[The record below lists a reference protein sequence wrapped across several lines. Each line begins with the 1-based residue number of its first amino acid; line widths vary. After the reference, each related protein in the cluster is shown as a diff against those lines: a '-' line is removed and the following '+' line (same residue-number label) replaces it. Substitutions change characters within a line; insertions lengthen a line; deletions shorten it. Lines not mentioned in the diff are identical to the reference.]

1 MPPVPTP
8 SDVDALDA
16 VVARLLDGARRPAAV
31 VTDLPVHVDA
41 PEAFVR
47 AVGEPLPEGQVR
59 SVLLVTSDT
68 ESLRTDVSRLGD
80 LRWARMIGCVVVEAD
95 AALSLRPHPAWP
107 PLADV
112 DARLE
117 GSIASTRIDFGARL
131 EVEPVLVSFART
143 AAAPV
148 LTGPGG
154 LRVAGAVVPPADP
167 AYAASYDVDDE
178 RPADVVLVDGARA
191 HDTGPAGPAGLPV
204 SPVIGRAPTV
214 IAADEAGAPLDEA
227 VYNPIGFRRTWT
239 RGMVDLPGDTPLTPA
254 LVRGLRDVQGVRLGP
269 GSSERLVNGL
279 AMCGILTE
287 QVDDPRERERLS
299 VRRRREALRTH
310 STTAWRARLAETAGV
325 RFAEHPA
332 DVVVTSD
339 EPDVVTDLLLARRY
353 SGADLVVV
361 PDDDEAA
368 TECFLAGSAVPPAG
382 AHVHPAD
389 RTPDQILAAGG
400 LVYVTR
406 SRSAG

>member
-1 MPPVPTP
+1 MPPAPAP
-8 SDVDALDA
+8 SVDD
-16 VVARLLDGARRPAAV
+16 VVARHLAGARRPAAV
-31 VTDLPVHVDA
+31 VTDLPVTVDA
-41 PEAFVR
+41 PETVVC
-47 AVGEPLPEGQVR
+47 AVGAPLPDGQLR
-59 SVLLVTSDT
+59 TVLLVTADV

-80 LRWARMIGCVVVEAD
+80 LRWARMVGCVVAEAA
-95 AALSLRPHPAWP
+95 AALPLRPHPSWP
-107 PLADV
+107 AVADL

-117 GSIASTRIDFGARL
+117 GGLASARIDFAARL

-154 LRVAGAVVPPADP
+154 LRVAGAVTPPADP
-167 AYAASYDVDDE
+167 TYAASYDVDDE
-178 RPADVVLVDGARA
+178 RPADVVLVGGDGDDA
-191 HDTGPAGPAGLPV
+191 HGKDLPV
-204 SPVIGRAPTV
+204 SPVTGRAPTV
-214 IAADEAGAPLDEA
+214 VAAAEVGAPLDEA
-227 VYNPIGFRRTWT
+227 VYNPAGFRRAWT
-239 RGMVDLPGDTPLTPA
+239 RGMVDLPADTLLSPA
-254 LVRGLRDVQGVRLGP
+254 LVRDLRDVQGVRLAP
-269 GSSERLVNGL
+269 GSTARLAAGL

-310 STTAWRARLAETAGV
+310 STTAWRARLAEAAGV

-339 EPDVVTDLLLARRY
+339 ETDVVTDLLLARRY

-368 TECFLAGSAVPPAG
+368 TECFVSGWAAPPAG
-382 AHVHPAD
+382 ACAHAAD
-389 RTPDQILAAGG
+389 RTPGEIVATGG
-400 LVYVTR
+400 LIYLTR
-406 SRSAG
+406 PRSAG